1 MEHPGKFI
9 KENGKTYFEVTL
21 KNADWWKSF
30 QFFTPQNKELTTT
43 VVKHDKKQIL
53 KPFVSK

>member
-30 QFFTPQNKELTTT
+30 QFFTPQNKINNNRCQTR
-43 VVKHDKKQIL
+43 
-53 KPFVSK
+53 

>member
-21 KNADWWKSF
+21 KM
-30 QFFTPQNKELTTT
+30 LTGGNHSNSLHH
-43 VVKHDKKQIL
+43 KIKN
-53 KPFVSK
+53 

>member
-30 QFFTPQNKELTTT
+30 NSLHHKI
-43 VVKHDKKQIL
+43 KN
-53 KPFVSK
+53 